1 MIDEPSAPEDFY
13 GEALICAVRKG
24 ERYPEIVAALM
35 AQISEALV
43 DVVAPPRLHWPDQ
56 S

>member
-13 GEALICAVRKG
+13 GRALECAIRKG
-24 ERYPEIVAALM
+24 EQYPEIVAALM
-35 AQISEALV
+35 AQIAEALV
-43 DVVAPPRLHWPDQ
+43 DAVVPPILDWPDQ